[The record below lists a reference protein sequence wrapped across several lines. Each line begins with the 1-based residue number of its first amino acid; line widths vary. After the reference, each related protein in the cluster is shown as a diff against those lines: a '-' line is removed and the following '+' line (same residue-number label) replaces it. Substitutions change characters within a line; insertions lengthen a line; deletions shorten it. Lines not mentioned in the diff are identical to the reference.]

1 MNRHI
6 TISTEMY
13 MIGSIST
20 VCTAK
25 VYSEAPELEELVNNL
40 KTEFVPRFKNL
51 YPWVTSDPDTRPIL
65 QAFIKRRDFI
75 PDKKIWKRVK
85 RSIEHG
91 MYQKIILTAETLD
104 LSQGLP
110 FPMKKKPTAMRDC
123 LQHSRKLKIKEVGF
137 HDVMLINCKKL
148 TYAFLAFVSVCCL
161 VFILEVFLKKRPTLV
176 HPI

>member
-1 MNRHI
+1 MKYTKE
-6 TISTEMY
+6 TISA
-13 MIGSIST
+13 

-25 VYSEAPELEELVNNL
+25 VYSEAPEFYDLVNNL

-51 YPWVTSDPDTRPIL
+51 YPWVTSDPDTIPIL

-110 FPMKKKPTAMRDC
+110 FPVKKRSTAMRDC
-123 LQHSRKLKIKEVGF
+123 LQHSRKLKIKEVCF
-137 HDVMLINCKKL
+137 HDVMLINCNKAYL
-148 TYAFLAFVSVCCL
+148 CFPCL
-161 VFILEVFLKKRPTLV
+161 RFCMLFGFYSGSC
-176 HPI
+176 